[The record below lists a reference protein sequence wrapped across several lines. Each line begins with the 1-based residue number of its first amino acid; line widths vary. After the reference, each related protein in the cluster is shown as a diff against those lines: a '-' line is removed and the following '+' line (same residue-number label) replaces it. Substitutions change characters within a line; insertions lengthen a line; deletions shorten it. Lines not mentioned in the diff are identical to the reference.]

1 MGSRTMLLMCNHWY
15 MYNNTV
21 KGSAKNKKAISG
33 GLYRKV
39 TVEVLPYMGYRGMC
53 HRIGSGSWGS

>member
-53 HRIGSGSWGS
+53 HRIG